1 MHVTLAVKRFAAG
14 PLRLQRGA
22 LGPGGSTGDTDHVR
36 LRGSS
41 IGRCLTRGY
50 PWFEG
55 GVKVM
60 AAGIPKLR
68 LAWCVVLGISVIE
81 AHVDAAP
88 FVPERNA
95 QCIAVSADGL
105 LVATAKSGMSNSEF
119 PPRPHP
125 TVRKCGLIQIWDA
138 RTGQMLQRLQSF
150 GDFTNLRFSPDG
162 KRLASCRL
170 FTPGGGLELS
180 EVRLW
185 DVATGKSLR
194 QFNRCHAFSFS
205 PDGGEIAVLSRTK
218 CVIYE
223 AESYSK
229 LRRCDPLGKA
239 VAVEYSFDGRHL
251 LGIRE
256 QQGRF
261 QVVMCDP
268 QTGAL
273 QRASMDFAEPFYTLA
288 MSPDKIAFAT
298 GHKGGVVL
306 HWNLES
312 LVPVAQFRTL
322 EKNIQHP
329 FFSPDGQ
336 TLAAGSQRTG
346 DVEFWD
352 LTTGRQVYRYTFAR
366 GTVRTYHPRD
376 PEDRICPERDPPRFS
391 FMPDGG
397 TFIAGCYGGMIR
409 VVANGQEVKRFGY

>member
-1 MHVTLAVKRFAAG
+1 MRIAVGVLLGIAA
-14 PLRLQRGA
+14 
-22 LGPGGSTGDTDHVR
+22 TV
-36 LRGSS
+36 GSS
-41 IGRCLTRGY
+41 Y
-50 PWFEG
+50 
-55 GVKVM
+55 
-60 AAGIPKLR
+60 
-68 LAWCVVLGISVIE
+68 
-81 AHVDAAP
+81 AAP

-95 QCIAVSADGL
+95 QCIAVSPDGR
-105 LVATAKSGMSNSEF
+105 LVATAKSGMSNAEF

-180 EVRLW
+180 EVRIW
-185 DVATGKSLR
+185 DVETGKSLY

-205 PDGGEIAVLSRTK
+205 PAGGKMAVLSRTK
-218 CVIYE
+218 CVIYDTT
-223 AESYSK
+223 SYAK
-229 LRRCDPLGKA
+229 LGRCDPLGGA
-239 VAVEYSFDGRHL
+239 LSVEYSADSRHL
-251 LGIRE
+251 LGVCAQKE
-256 QQGRF
+256 RF
-261 QVVMCDP
+261 QVVMCDA
-268 QTGAL
+268 QSGAL
-273 QRASMDFAEPFYTLA
+273 QRASVDFEAPFYTLA
-288 MSPDKIAFAT
+288 MSPDKNAFAT
-298 GHKGGVVL
+298 GHVGGVVL

-322 EKNIQHP
+322 DKAIQHP

-336 TLAAGSQRTG
+336 TLGAGSQRTA

-352 LTTGRQVYRYTFAR
+352 LSTGRQIYRYTYAR
-366 GTVRTYHPRD
+366 GTMRTYHPRD
-376 PEDRICPERDPPRFS
+376 PDERICPERDPARFL

-397 TFIAGCYGGMIR
+397 AFIAGCYGGMIR